1 MNKTDYIRST
11 QTGFVTTLV
20 KTAIITLI
28 VIGGI
33 AALSSCGRVADRD
46 EVVSNDWVGIVMKTG
61 RKLTIKNTDS
71 LGVLRGDTVTVFYME
86 GHEGEPGYYYIANVP
101 EPACDTISV
110 DMYIDGKDTIYEKFE
125 AWNVVLDRRIRK

>member
-20 KTAIITLI
+20 KAI
-28 VIGGI
+28 VITVLVIGAM

-46 EVVSNDWVGIVMKTG
+46 EVLTNDWVGIVMKTG
-61 RKLTIKNTDS
+61 RKLNIKNIDS

-86 GHEGEPGYYYIANVP
+86 GCAGEPGYYYIANVP

-110 DMYIDGKDTIYEKFE
+110 EMYIDGKDTIYEKFE

>member
-20 KTAIITLI
+20 KAAVITLI
-28 VIGGI
+28 VLAAI
-33 AALSSCGRVADRD
+33 ASLSSCERVADR
-46 EVVSNDWVGIVMKTG
+46 EQVFTNDWVGIVMKTG
-61 RKLTIKNTDS
+61 RKLNIKNTDS

-86 GHEGEPGYYYIANVP
+86 GHEGEAGYYYIANVP
-101 EPACDTISV
+101 EPACDTIV
-110 DMYIDGKDTIYEKFE
+110 TEMYIDGKDTIYEKFE

>member
-1 MNKTDYIRST
+1 MNTFQKDLAFTFI
-11 QTGFVTTLV
+11 
-20 KTAIITLI
+20 KAAILTII
-28 VIGGI
+28 VVGAI
-33 AALSSCGRVADRD
+33 ASLSSCGRVADRD

-101 EPACDTISV
+101 EPACDTIV
-110 DMYIDGKDTIYEKFE
+110 TEMYIDGKDTIYEKFE

>member
-1 MNKTDYIRST
+1 MKKTDYINGAASLGT
-11 QTGFVTTLV
+11 AIV
-20 KTAIITLI
+20 KASIITLI
-28 VIGGI
+28 VLAAI
-33 AALSSCGRVADRD
+33 ASLSSCGRVADRD